1 MLAAKY
7 FICIPFAMLIAA
19 HAKLFGA
26 RLHTSAHHQTVAR
39 LKDVQRA
46 RDARVRHRAHKDWD
60 VLGQTGDKRWSVERW
75 HTLSE
80 ALTVQ
85 KTFDIV

>member
-1 MLAAKY
+1 
-7 FICIPFAMLIAA
+7 MLIAA

-60 VLGQTGDKRWSVERW
+60 VLGQTGDKRWSIKRW

-85 KTFDIV
+85 KTFYIV